1 MTITLTILAI
11 AALVVGGFLIAL
23 SRDIRRVAEF
33 ETKRKEM
40 NDG

>member
-11 AALVVGGFLIAL
+11 AALGVGGFWTAI
-23 SRDIRRVAEF
+23 SRDIKRVAEF